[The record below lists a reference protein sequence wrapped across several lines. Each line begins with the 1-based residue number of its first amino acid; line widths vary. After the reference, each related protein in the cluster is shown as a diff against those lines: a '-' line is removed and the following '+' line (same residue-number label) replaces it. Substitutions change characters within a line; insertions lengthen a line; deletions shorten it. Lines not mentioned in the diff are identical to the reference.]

1 MIMNPTNGGASAAG
15 DAFSRTSTSKLS
27 DSQRLGSQ
35 RYKLEVAQM
44 ERRGVMLRHAVTSH
58 PVSRLELVGMGA
70 MGAMG
75 GLVGATFGALAHTTN
90 CYSWGAVAAISAIGA
105 TTFTLLA
112 STQSKTPLQHA
123 QSKLDQT
130 QKDKECLLKRIVDNP
145 DLNYGAGE
153 LYTFKHL
160 SERYDESWETFK
172 LLWDVLYTKK
182 YQGNYENFL
191 CTFSSKIRRGFT
203 REESDKIVEL
213 IKYCDSLAEAKK
225 VPEFH
230 EVLKRIDLRQP
241 LCKDLPRLMFTYS
254 KLLLSNSGT
263 DVYRGATAND
273 AYQALCQEKYEYFK
287 NRLVADER
295 RLLEDIGILRAIA
308 EEDRDAALNF

>member
-15 DAFSRTSTSKLS
+15 DAFLRTSTSKIS

-35 RYKLEVAQM
+35 RYKLEVAQI

-58 PVSRLELVGMGA
+58 PVSRLELVG

-130 QKDKECLLKRIVDNP
+130 RKEKECLLKRIADNP
-145 DLNYGAGE
+145 DHNYGADE
-153 LYTFKHL
+153 IYTFKRL
-160 SERYDESWETFK
+160 SERYRESWETFK
-172 LLWDVLYTKK
+172 LLWDVLHTKK
-182 YQGNYENFL
+182 YQGDYVEFL
-191 CTFSSKIRRGFT
+191 NTFSMRIRREFT
-203 REESDKIVEL
+203 REESDKIVER
-213 IKYCDSLAEAKK
+213 IKYCDSLAEAEK
-225 VPEFH
+225 VPEFY
-230 EVLKRIDLRQP
+230 EVLKRIDIRQP
-241 LCKDLPRLMFTYS
+241 ICSDLAQLMFTYS
-254 KLLLSNSGT
+254 KLILSNSGT
-263 DVYRGATAND
+263 DVYRGATAYD

-287 NRLVADER
+287 NRLIADER
-295 RLLEDIGILRAIA
+295 RLLKDIGILRAIA
-308 EEDRDAALNF
+308 EEERDAALNF

>member
-1 MIMNPTNGGASAAG
+1 MDPTIGGASAAG
-15 DAFSRTSTSKLS
+15 DAFSRTSTSKTS

-35 RYKLEVAQM
+35 HSKLKEDVIQ
-44 ERRGVMLRHAVTSH
+44 EKRRGVMLRHAVTSH

-90 CYSWGAVAAISAIGA
+90 SYLWGTVATISAIGA
-105 TTFTLLA
+105 TTFALLA

-123 QSKLDQT
+123 QSALDQT
-130 QKDKECLLKRIVDNP
+130 QKEKECLLKRILDNP
-145 DLNYGAGE
+145 DHNYGAGE
-153 LYTFKHL
+153 FYTFKRL
-160 SERYDESWETFK
+160 SERYRESWETFE

-182 YQGNYENFL
+182 YQGDYVEFL
-191 CTFSSKIRRGFT
+191 NAFSIKIRSEFT
-203 REESDKIVEL
+203 REESDKIVER
-213 IKYCDSLAEAKK
+213 IKYCDSLAEAEK
-225 VPEFH
+225 VPEFY
-230 EVLKRIDLRQP
+230 EVLKRIDIRQP
-241 LCKDLPRLMFTYS
+241 ICSDLAQLMFTYS
-254 KLLLSNSGT
+254 KLVLSNNGD
-263 DVYRGATAND
+263 DVHRGATAYE

-287 NRLVADER
+287 NRLIADER

>member
-1 MIMNPTNGGASAAG
+1 MNPTNGGASAAG
-15 DAFSRTSTSKLS
+15 DAFSRTSTSKIS

-70 MGAMG
+70 MG
-75 GLVGATFGALAHTTN
+75 GLVGATFGALAHTAN
-90 CYSWGAVAAISAIGA
+90 CYSWGAVAAISALGA

-130 QKDKECLLKRIVDNP
+130 RKEKECLLKRIADNP
-145 DLNYGAGE
+145 DHNYGADE
-153 LYTFKHL
+153 IYTFKRL
-160 SERYDESWETFK
+160 SERYRESWETFK

-182 YQGNYENFL
+182 YQGDYVEFL
-191 CTFSSKIRRGFT
+191 NTFSMRIRREFT
-203 REESDKIVEL
+203 REESDKIVER
-213 IKYCDSLAEAKK
+213 IMYCDSLAEAEK
-225 VPEFH
+225 VPEFY
-230 EVLKRIDLRQP
+230 EVLKRIDIMQP
-241 LCKDLPRLMFTYS
+241 ICSDLAQLMFTYS
-254 KLLLSNSGT
+254 KLILSNSGT
-263 DVYRGATAND
+263 DVYRGATAYD

-287 NRLVADER
+287 NRLIADEH
-295 RLLEDIGILRAIA
+295 RLLEDIATLREIA
-308 EEDRDAALNF
+308 EEERYAALNY